1 MLDLS
6 VRRRQGTF
14 QLDVT
19 LAAGPG
25 ITALFGPSGSGKT
38 SLINMVAGLSQPD
51 HGRIVVDGRVLF
63 DAEARIDVAPE
74 RRRLGYVFQEG
85 RLFPHL
91 SVKANL
97 AFGWQRVPA
106 EERSVRFD
114 EVVEVLGIGHLLD
127 RHPSGLSGGEKSRVA
142 IGRALLAS
150 PRILLMDEPLASL
163 DASRKAELLPFIGN
177 LARQFAIPIL
187 YVSHAMDE
195 VLGLADTLALMD
207 AGRVVADGPVE
218 DLFARPDLRGFSG
231 YRDAGAVVRAT
242 ISHHDDR
249 FGITALSFSGGTLL
263 VARVNL
269 PAGSMVRLRIAARD
283 VSLAIEP
290 PRQVSIRNILPA
302 RVVSL
307 ALSSNHLI
315 DVMLDCGGTTIWS
328 QITSLAQSTL
338 GLTPGLQVFALFK
351 ALTVAREDIADYRQ
365 RGVVTGINEEKR
377 DSP

>member
-38 SLINMVAGLSQPD
+38 SLINMVAGLSRPD

-63 DAEARIDVAPE
+63 DADARIDVPPE
-74 RRRLGYVFQEG
+74 KRRLGYVFQEG

-97 AFGWQRVPA
+97 AFGWQRIAA
-106 EERSVRFD
+106 EDRSVHFD
-114 EVVEVLGIGHLLD
+114 DVVEVLGIGHLLN
-127 RHPSGLSGGEKSRVA
+127 RHPAGLSGGEKSRVA

-163 DASRKAELLPFIGN
+163 DAPRKAELLPFIVN
-177 LARQFAIPIL
+177 LARQFTIPIL
-187 YVSHAMDE
+187 YVSHAIDE
-195 VLGLADTLALMD
+195 VLRLADTLVLMD
-207 AGRVVADGPVE
+207 GGQVIANGPVE
-218 DLFARPDLRGFSG
+218 DLFSRPDLRGFSG
-231 YRDAGAVVRAT
+231 YREAGAVVRAT

-249 FGITALSFSGGTLL
+249 YGITALSFSGGTLL

-269 PAGSMVRLRIAARD
+269 PAGAAVRLRIPARD
-283 VSLAIEP
+283 VSLAIAP
-290 PRQVSIRNILPA
+290 PQQVSIRNILPV
-302 RVVSL
+302 RVISL
-307 ALSSNHLI
+307 APSSDHLI
-315 DVMLDCGGTTIWS
+315 DVMLDCGGTVIWS

-338 GLTPGLQVFALFK
+338 MLAAGMQVFALFK
-351 ALTVAREDIADYRQ
+351 AVTIAREDIADYRQ
-365 RGVVTGINEEKR
+365 MGLVTG
-377 DSP
+377 DQ